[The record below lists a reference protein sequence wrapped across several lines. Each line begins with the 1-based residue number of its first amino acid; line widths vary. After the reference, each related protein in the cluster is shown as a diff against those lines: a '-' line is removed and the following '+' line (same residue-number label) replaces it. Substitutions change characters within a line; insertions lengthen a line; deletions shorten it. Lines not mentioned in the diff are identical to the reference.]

1 MIVDHIKRFMAF
13 VLLVMG
19 AQMSSFAQ
27 SPGNVV
33 DEVVWV
39 VGDEAILRS
48 DVEKVRT
55 QMSRVTGNHY
65 CVIPENLAIQ
75 KLFLHQAQ
83 LDSISVETETINRYV
98 EAQLNQWVQAAGSK
112 EKLEEYR
119 NMTMAQIREETFD
132 LVRDNQTMELER
144 NHLTKNIKVTPAEV
158 RHFFKDIPEDSL
170 PLIPAQVEVELLAEH
185 PRIQPEEIERV
196 KSLLRDYAER
206 IQNGSSSF
214 STLAILY
221 SEDPGSARQGGEM
234 DYMGKME
241 LDPAFA
247 NAAWSLNDP
256 KKVSKIVES
265 QFGYHIIQLVDKRG
279 DKLKLRHIL
288 KKPRVEQAD
297 IDAALARLDSIAK
310 DIRNGVFTFEEAAT
324 RLSDDVDS
332 RANKGLMFNV
342 TQDETTGERI
352 RTSRFKMG
360 ELPTEVARMV
370 ESMEV
375 GDVSNSFTMI
385 DKKGKEQCCIV
396 KLKNRIPAH
405 AATITEDFQVL
416 SQIVKR
422 HLSEEFLNKWIR
434 DKQRTTY
441 IRINPDWSNCE
452 FQYPGWVKE

>member
-55 QMSRVTGNHY
+55 QMSRVTGNPY

-144 NHLTKNIKVTPAEV
+144 THLTKDIKVTPAEV

>member
-1 MIVDHIKRFMAF
+1 MAF

-19 AQMSSFAQ
+19 AQLSSFAQ
-27 SPGNVV
+27 SLGNVV

-55 QMSRVTGNHY
+55 QMSRVTGNPY

-83 LDSISVETETINRYV
+83 LDSITVETETVNRYV
-98 EAQLNQWVQAAGSK
+98 EAQINQWVQAAGSK

-132 LVRDNQTMELER
+132 LVRDNQIMELER
-144 NHLTKNIKVTPAEV
+144 THLTKDIKVTPAEV

-170 PLIPAQVEVELLAEH
+170 PLIPTQVEVELLAEH

-196 KSLLRDYAER
+196 KSLLREYAER
-206 IQNGSSSF
+206 IQSGSSSF

-297 IDAALARLDSIAK
+297 IDAALTRLDSIAK
-310 DIRNGVFTFEEAAT
+310 DIRNGVFTFEEAAS

-370 ESMEV
+370 ESMQV

-405 AATITEDFQVL
+405 AATINEDFQVL
-416 SQIVKR
+416 SQIVRR

-441 IRINPDWSNCE
+441 IRINPDWVNCE
-452 FQYPGWVKE
+452 FQYPGWVCCAS

>member
-1 MIVDHIKRFMAF
+1 MKRFMAF

-55 QMSRVTGNHY
+55 QMSRVTGNPY

-144 NHLTKNIKVTPAEV
+144 THLTKDIKVTPAEV

>member
-1 MIVDHIKRFMAF
+1 MIFAHIKRFVAL

-19 AQMSSFAQ
+19 AQLSSFAQ
-27 SPGNVV
+27 FAGNVV
-33 DEVVWV
+33 DEVIWV

-55 QMSRVTGNHY
+55 QMTRVTGNPY

-83 LDSISVETETINRYV
+83 IDSIEAAEEQINRYV
-98 EAQLNQWVQAAGSK
+98 EAQINQWVQAAGSK

-119 NMTMAQIREETFD
+119 NMSMAQIREETHD
-132 LVRDNQTMELER
+132 LVKDNQVMELVRE
-144 NHLTKNIKVTPAEV
+144 HLTKDIKVTPAEV

-170 PLIPAQVEVELLAEH
+170 PLIPTQVEVELLAEH

-196 KSLLRDYAER
+196 KSALREYAER
-206 IQNGSSSF
+206 IQSGSSSF

-247 NAAWSLNDP
+247 NVAWSLNDP

-288 KKPRVEQAD
+288 KKPHVDQAD

-310 DIRNGVFTFEEAAT
+310 DIREGVFTFEVAAS

-342 TQDETTGERI
+342 TQDASTGERV

-360 ELPTEVARMV
+360 ELPAEIARVV
-370 ESMEV
+370 ETMEV
-375 GDVSNSFTMI
+375 GDISKPFTMI

-405 AATITEDFQVL
+405 TATITEDFQVL
-416 SQIVKR
+416 SHIVR
-422 HLSEEFLNKWIR
+422 QSRSEEFLNDWIR
-434 DKQRTTY
+434 EKQRTTY
-441 IRINPDWSNCE
+441 IRINPEWVNCE

>member
-1 MIVDHIKRFMAF
+1 MAF

-19 AQMSSFAQ
+19 AQLSSFAQ
-27 SPGNVV
+27 SLGNVV

-55 QMSRVTGNHY
+55 QMSRVTGNPY

-83 LDSISVETETINRYV
+83 LDSITVETETVNRYV
-98 EAQLNQWVQAAGSK
+98 EAQINQWVQAAGSK

-132 LVRDNQTMELER
+132 LVRDNQIMELER
-144 NHLTKNIKVTPAEV
+144 THLTKDIKVTPAEV

-170 PLIPAQVEVELLAEH
+170 PLIPTQVEVELLAEH

-196 KSLLRDYAER
+196 KSLLREYAER
-206 IQNGSSSF
+206 IQSGSSSF

-310 DIRNGVFTFEEAAT
+310 DIRNGVFTFEEAAS

-370 ESMEV
+370 ESMQV

-405 AATITEDFQVL
+405 AATINEDFQVL
-416 SQIVKR
+416 SQIVRR

-441 IRINPDWSNCE
+441 IRINPDWVNCE

>member
-1 MIVDHIKRFMAF
+1 MAF

-19 AQMSSFAQ
+19 AQLSSFAQ
-27 SPGNVV
+27 SLGNVV

-55 QMSRVTGNHY
+55 QMSRVTGNPY

-83 LDSISVETETINRYV
+83 LDSITVETETVNRYV

-132 LVRDNQTMELER
+132 LVRDNQIMELER
-144 NHLTKNIKVTPAEV
+144 THLTKDIKVTPAEV

-170 PLIPAQVEVELLAEH
+170 PLIPTQVEVELLAEH

-196 KSLLRDYAER
+196 KSLLREYAER
-206 IQNGSSSF
+206 IQSGSSSF

-288 KKPRVEQAD
+288 KKPRVEQTD

-310 DIRNGVFTFEEAAT
+310 DIRNGVFTFEEAAS

-405 AATITEDFQVL
+405 AATINEDFQVL
-416 SQIVKR
+416 SQIVRR

-441 IRINPDWSNCE
+441 IRINPDWVNCE